1 MFRALDRAC
10 VVLAIGC
17 CLITASSAQEG
28 VTVGG
33 QIVNSLSGD
42 AVADVT
48 VVLEELARETPA
60 ASDGTFVFEDVP
72 PGSYHIS
79 VRADG
84 FSERRTEVAVG
95 ADGLTQTVLVDP
107 EIHYSEVVSVS
118 PEPRS
123 PFESYQPTAVLAGQ
137 ELTKQ
142 LESSLGATLQN
153 EPGVSSRSFGQ
164 APSRPVIRGLD
175 GDRVLILQDGQR
187 TGDLSSQSGDHGVA
201 VNPAAAQRIEVVRGP
216 ATLLYGANAI
226 GGLVNVIT
234 EEIPTQPLTGVT
246 GTFTVDGGTAAAE
259 GGAAGELRWG
269 TGRFALQ
276 VGGAG
281 RRSGSYSTP
290 AGTVD
295 NSQARSGL
303 GTVGGAWT
311 GSTGYVGGS
320 YGYDDMKYGIPLIE
334 GGEIQLTPSRHAINV
349 KAGANQVGGLIESV
363 RVQVAI
369 RRYTHTEFEGDEAG
383 TRFFNDTNEAEVMT
397 SHRPVGQLKGSLG
410 LSVLSRAFDA
420 QGAEALSPAIDERG
434 FAAFAYEELTWP
446 HLTFQFGGRIQ
457 QTHYRPVGEPDR
469 TFTSGSG
476 SIGLLVRPA
485 SAHDAFTIAASLARA
500 ARNPALE
507 ELFYLGAHPGNFA
520 FEVGNPSL
528 RPEHALGVDL
538 SLRWRTGRASG
549 EFTYFRNQVSDFIFR
564 KELTPEAFDA
574 REEEWKE
581 RFPGRVQGHTG
592 EDGEDGDTG
601 GGLPFIEYVAADS
614 SLQGIEA
621 HSDVQ
626 ITQSLVAE
634 VGFDYVQ
641 GSLDDT
647 GTPLPRIPPLRFRGG
662 LRYRYN
668 AFQAGGDMI
677 VVATQERVNGT
688 ERPTDGYKLL
698 RLFGAY
704 SRQTRGAVSTL
715 TARLD
720 NATNRLYRNHLSLI
734 KEFAPE
740 IGRSFRLL
748 YSVQF

>member
-1 MFRALDRAC
+1 MIFCR
-10 VVLAIGC
+10 
-17 CLITASSAQEG
+17 
-28 VTVGG
+28 
-33 QIVNSLSGD
+33 
-42 AVADVT
+42 
-48 VVLEELARETPA
+48 
-60 ASDGTFVFEDVP
+60 
-72 PGSYHIS
+72 
-79 VRADG
+79 
-84 FSERRTEVAVG
+84 
-95 ADGLTQTVLVDP
+95 
-107 EIHYSEVVSVS
+107 
-118 PEPRS
+118 
-123 PFESYQPTAVLAGQ
+123 
-137 ELTKQ
+137 
-142 LESSLGATLQN
+142 
-153 EPGVSSRSFGQ
+153 
-164 APSRPVIRGLD
+164 
-175 GDRVLILQDGQR
+175 
-187 TGDLSSQSGDHGVA
+187 
-201 VNPAAAQRIEVVRGP
+201 
-216 ATLLYGANAI
+216 
-226 GGLVNVIT
+226 
-234 EEIPTQPLTGVT
+234 
-246 GTFTVDGGTAAAE
+246 
-259 GGAAGELRWG
+259 
-269 TGRFALQ
+269 
-276 VGGAG
+276 
-281 RRSGSYSTP
+281 
-290 AGTVD
+290 
-295 NSQARSGL
+295 
-303 GTVGGAWT
+303 
-311 GSTGYVGGS
+311 
-320 YGYDDMKYGIPLIE
+320 
-334 GGEIQLTPSRHAINV
+334 
-349 KAGANQVGGLIESV
+349 
-363 RVQVAI
+363 
-369 RRYTHTEFEGDEAG
+369 
-383 TRFFNDTNEAEVMT
+383 
-397 SHRPVGQLKGSLG
+397 
-410 LSVLSRAFDA
+410 
-420 QGAEALSPAIDERG
+420 
-434 FAAFAYEELTWP
+434 
-446 HLTFQFGGRIQ
+446 
-457 QTHYRPVGEPDR
+457 
-469 TFTSGSG
+469 
-476 SIGLLVRPA
+476 
-485 SAHDAFTIAASLARA
+485 RA